1 MVLSSYAVLLYMY
14 SEYSSPAQRGG
25 VWEQSTAC
33 SDTDG
38 MLHHWQTTIKS
49 LQFCRMGQ
57 YIGDNVVK
65 GPGDWW
71 QVKGSDYSGPL
82 DKDET
87 EKQETTMGKVGWRP
101 RERGL
106 KWRPWMLSLLGARWQ
121 HEIGTI
127 LKMLGQ
133 DSNLH
138 PQQSKMGC
146 GGKTIHRCWNIGNGK
161 NLCNTET
168 QKQTHMDWMLMPSTP
183 MCVFVC
189 TEQSITELTIAI
201 M

>member
-1 MVLSSYAVLLYMY
+1 
-14 SEYSSPAQRGG
+14 
-25 VWEQSTAC
+25 
-33 SDTDG
+33 
-38 MLHHWQTTIKS
+38 MLHHWQMTIKS
-49 LQFCRMGQ
+49 LQFCWMDQ
-57 YIGDNVVK
+57 SIGDNVVK

-71 QVKGSDYSGPL
+71 TVKGSDYSGPL

-106 KWRPWMLSLLGARWQ
+106 KWRPQMLSLLSARWQ

-146 GGKTIHRCWNIGNGK
+146 GGKNNSPMLKYRQWKEPLQHWDSKTDTHGLNVDAQCTNVCVCVYRAKHHWTYY
-161 NLCNTET
+161 CN
-168 QKQTHMDWMLMPSTP
+168 HVGAHLHSTP
-183 MCVFVC
+183 IC
-189 TEQSITELTIAI
+189 S
-201 M
+201 